1 MRPNHDL
8 LASPAAQAR
17 RFQTILWSSPPNV
30 CAHGDCAGRTGWA
43 EKEEAWETGRPSKL
57 SVEDQVLMSLEYW
70 REYRTYFHIGQ
81 SWEVHESTV
90 SRIVRKV
97 ENALIRA
104 GIFQLPG
111 KKQLLDPEA
120 VAKLPSDWCNGNAN
134 QRDPKKDFHRFYS
147 GMKLRH
153 TLKTQL
159 VIDPK
164 TKAVICTTFAAGQ
177 EDDFRLF
184 KRSKVKLKQE
194 TKCLADKGYQGIQKL
209 HSNSRLHKKKRKGAQ
224 LSQADLQMNR
234 DLERVRCICEHIIGR
249 LKVFRILAERYRNR
263 RKRFGLRFNLIA
275 GLYNY
280 ELRLSQPS

>member
-1 MRPNHDL
+1 MTYLRYQQLKPEDFKRLCGVHH
-8 LASPAAQAR
+8 
-17 RFQTILWSSPPNV
+17 QTFACMVAVL
-30 CAHGDCAGRTGWA
+30 
-43 EKEEAWETGRPSKL
+43 EEQVELKKKKPGRPSKF
-57 SVEDQVLMSLEYW
+57 SIEDQVLMSLEYW

-81 SWEVHESTV
+81 TWELHESTV

-104 GIFQLPG
+104 GVFQLPG

-120 VAKLPSDWCNGNAN
+120 AAKLIVIDATETPTE
-134 QRDPKKDFHRFYS
+134 RPKKGQKRFYS
-147 GMKLRH
+147 GKKKRH

-159 VIDPK
+159 VVDPK
-164 TKAVICTTFAAGQ
+164 TKAVICTTFAAGK
-177 EDDFRLF
+177 EHDFHLF
-184 KRSKVKLKQE
+184 KRSKVKLKPE
-194 TKCLADKGYQGIQKL
+194 TKCLADRGYQGIQKL
-209 HSNSRLHKKKRKGAQ
+209 HVLSRLHKKKRKGMQ

-280 ELRLSQPS
+280 ELGISQPS